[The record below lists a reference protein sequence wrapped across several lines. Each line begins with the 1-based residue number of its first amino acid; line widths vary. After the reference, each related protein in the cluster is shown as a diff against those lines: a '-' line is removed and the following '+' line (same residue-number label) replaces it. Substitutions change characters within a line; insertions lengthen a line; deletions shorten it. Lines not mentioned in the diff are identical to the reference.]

1 MSSKTEREEVGKLE
15 LGLVNGR
22 YRALSFLVEKTKIDN
37 TKPFYFTASRLLEV
51 IKLGL
56 RDVDV
61 YVKTNGKS
69 IDYEAVTKELL
80 VLDGLYNNLIKK
92 MKG

>member
-1 MSSKTEREEVGKLE
+1 MGSKTEREEVSKLE

-22 YRALSFLVEKTKIDN
+22 YRALAFLVEKTRIDN
-37 TKPFYFTASRLLEV
+37 TKPFHFTASRLLEV

-61 YVKTNGKS
+61 YIKTYGKF
-69 IDYEAVTKELL
+69 IDHEEVTKELL
-80 VLDGLYNNLIKK
+80 VLDRLYNNLTKK
-92 MKG
+92 MNG